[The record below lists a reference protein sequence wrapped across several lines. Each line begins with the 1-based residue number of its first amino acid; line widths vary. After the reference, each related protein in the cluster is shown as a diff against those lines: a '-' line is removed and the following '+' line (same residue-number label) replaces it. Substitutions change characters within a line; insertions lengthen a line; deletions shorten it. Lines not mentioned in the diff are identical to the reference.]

1 MARQGIPTPIKRVFD
16 QEELAGLRLATW
28 ARTAILAV
36 LAVQIAI
43 FNRPPAVY
51 VFEVEIA
58 MFAGLGLT
66 HYALRR
72 RFGLA
77 WIGYLFVT
85 ADMVLLVVV
94 LVATEISLIS
104 PWPPQMIFRS
114 DNFMYFFII
123 IAGVALTYTPRL
135 MVWSSIAAVVAWG
148 AAAAW
153 IALLPETVTEF
164 SAVPSPGSDLAAALD
179 PHFVRL
185 TARIE
190 ESVVALIVGGTLA
203 IVVSRSRRLVIRQAA
218 SARERANLSRYF
230 PPTIVERLA
239 DTDAPLGPSRSQPIA
254 VLFADIVGFSRIAE
268 RRQPDRVIALLREFH
283 RRMER
288 AVFDN
293 RGTLD
298 KFLGDGLMVTFG
310 TPDVGPRDAADALA
324 CARAMLAEIADWNGA
339 RHAERH
345 GADEPEI
352 RLSIGIHHGPAT
364 LGNVGSERRL
374 EFAVLG
380 DTVNVAAR
388 LEELTRPLDC
398 QIAISE
404 ALVRALESELGAAAP
419 DLLAGFVPRGPQAI
433 RGRNQPIEIRTL
445 VG

>member
-1 MARQGIPTPIKRVFD
+1 MARQGIPPPIKRVFD

-58 MFAGLGLT
+58 IFAGLGLT

-72 RFGLA
+72 RFGPA

-164 SAVPSPGSDLAAALD
+164 SAVPSPGSDLAGALD

-283 RRMER
+283 GRMER

-310 TPDVGPRDAADALA
+310 TPDPGPRDAGNAVR
-324 CARAMLAEIADWNGA
+324 CAYAMLAAVDEWNRDRRHRGVVPIA
-339 RHAERH
+339 
-345 GADEPEI
+345 
-352 RLSIGIHHGPAT
+352 LSIGVHFGT
-364 LGNVGSERRL
+364 VVLGDIGSARRL

-380 DTVNVAAR
+380 DAVNVASR
-388 LEELTRPLDC
+388 LESVTR
-398 QIAISE
+398 
-404 ALVRALESELGAAAP
+404 ELGVRMAVSGQLASAVRNESAADADALLSRLAAAGSRT
-419 DLLAGFVPRGPQAI
+419 L
-433 RGRNQPIEIRTL
+433 RGRGEPIAVWTL
-445 VG
+445 